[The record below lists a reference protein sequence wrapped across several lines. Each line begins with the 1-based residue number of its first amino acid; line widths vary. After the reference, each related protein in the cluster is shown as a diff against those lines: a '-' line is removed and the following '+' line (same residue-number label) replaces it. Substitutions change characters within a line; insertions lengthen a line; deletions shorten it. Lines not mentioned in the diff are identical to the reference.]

1 MAEADTIAPGL
12 LLAMP
17 QLVDPNFR
25 RTVVL
30 VTAHSPDG
38 AMGFVV
44 NRALPVSMESVLE
57 GLDLAWKGNS
67 AQPVFQGGPVM
78 PQSGWVLFEQPE
90 RRIEDAQEVVPGLWL
105 TASIES
111 LRRLA
116 LAPPR
121 RMRLLLGYAGWG
133 GGQLESELTDGTWL
147 LVPPTAD
154 LLFEADDEAMW
165 EAGYRALGVDPSSVF
180 PSSGVQ

>member
-1 MAEADTIAPGL
+1 MAEVDTIAPGL

-30 VTAHSPDG
+30 VTSHSPDG

-44 NRALPVSMESVLE
+44 NRSLPVPMETVLE
-57 GLDLAWKGNS
+57 GLDIAWRGEAS
-67 AQPVFQGGPVM
+67 ARVFQGGPVM

-90 RRIEDAQEVVPGLWL
+90 RRVDDAQEVLPGIWL
-105 TASIES
+105 TASIDS
-111 LRRLA
+111 LRQLA

-121 RMRLLLGYAGWG
+121 RMRLLLGYAGWE
-133 GGQLESELTDGTWL
+133 GGQLEDELTDGTWI
-147 LVPPTAD
+147 LVTPSAE
-154 LLFEADDEAMW
+154 LLFETDDEEMW
-165 EAGYRALGVDPSSVF
+165 AAGYRHLGVDPGTVF